1 MQKSSILADR
11 IQQHIKRILY
21 HDQINFIPGMQ
32 GFFSVHQ
39 FINVIHHINK
49 FKDKNY
55 LIILMDA
62 EKVFNQI
69 QHPLTTKTSENGHG
83 RNLL

>member
-32 GFFSVHQ
+32 GFFSVRES
-39 FINVIHHINK
+39 INMIHHMNK
-49 FKDKNY
+49 WK
-55 LIILMDA
+55 
-62 EKVFNQI
+62 EKPYDHLN
-69 QHPLTTKTSENGHG
+69 
-83 RNLL
+83 

>member
-1 MQKSSILADR
+1 
-11 IQQHIKRILY
+11 
-21 HDQINFIPGMQ
+21 MQ
-32 GFFSVHQ
+32 GFFSVQQ

-69 QHPLTTKTSENGHG
+69 QHPLTTKTS
-83 RNLL
+83 